1 MLQKHIKAVSL
12 VLALCLVAVMF
23 MIVAL
28 TGYVNM
34 DASNPVSLLVLLL
47 FVSVAAVP
55 VFAAHEKHD

>member
-12 VLALCLVAVMF
+12 LLALCLVAVMF

-28 TGYVNM
+28 TGYVNL
-34 DASNPVSLLVLLL
+34 DGSNPVSLLVLLL

>member
-12 VLALCLVAVMF
+12 LLALCLVAVMF
-23 MIVAL
+23 MIVSF
-28 TGYVNM
+28 TGYVNL

>member
-12 VLALCLVAVMF
+12 LLALCLVAVMF
-23 MIVAL
+23 MIAAL
-28 TGYVNM
+28 TGYVNL